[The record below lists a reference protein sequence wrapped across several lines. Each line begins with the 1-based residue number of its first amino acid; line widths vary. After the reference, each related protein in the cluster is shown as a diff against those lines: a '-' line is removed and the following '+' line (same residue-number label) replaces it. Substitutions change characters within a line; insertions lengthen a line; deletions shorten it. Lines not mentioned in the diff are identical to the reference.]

1 MIRVLPGQT
10 AVNAKIYG
18 IGDNNEKIEDQ
29 NKQVCNII
37 VQEFI
42 ETENKAKYIKI
53 QEILTSQTLMILHEA

>member
-29 NKQVCNII
+29 NKQVCNVI

-42 ETENKAKYIKI
+42 EAENEVLNYDNV
-53 QEILTSQTLMILHEA
+53 Q

>member
-29 NKQVCNII
+29 NKQVCNVI

-42 ETENKAKYIKI
+42 ETENKAKYIRI
-53 QEILTSQTLMILHEA
+53 NIDFSNLDDIA

>member
-18 IGDNNEKIEDQ
+18 IGDNNEKIEDE

-42 ETENKAKYIKI
+42 ETENEVKYI
-53 QEILTSQTLMILHEA
+53 LMFSIYELLKP

>member
-29 NKQVCNII
+29 NKQVCNVI

-42 ETENKAKYIKI
+42 ETENEEKYIKV
-53 QEILTSQTLMILHEA
+53 Q